1 MGHKGPS
8 FWREQPYIMYM
19 ILKAFLTVDFFT
31 PWSIYT
37 TDWAE
42 RKTYENVKI
51 LEYALLNLNLKFTFT
66 FFRHYDLNQ
75 MLSPSQCSGVHQMS
89 LRSKN
94 FFGKPC

>member
-37 TDWAE
+37 TDWPE
-42 RKTYENVKI
+42 RKTYENEKI
-51 LEYALLNLNLKFTFT
+51 LEYVLLNLNLSPCADGPKVTV
-66 FFRHYDLNQ
+66 HKDQ
-75 MLSPSQCSGVHQMS
+75 KSPS
-89 LRSKN
+89 
-94 FFGKPC
+94 